1 MSYNCAYC
9 LDCHKT
15 FKLHT
20 KFCPYCGSSKV
31 GVECR
36 TLGRITRYDDKGVCI
51 DEIKVD
57 YTDAYRI
64 FLSFSSFLDSS
75 FRKID
80 GFTYV
85 HSLPTSSDY
94 YGHSVGD
101 VYDGEL
107 HKIKILSVNYHG
119 SKYLIIRDYKRL
131 KSKNVFRKVSQIV
144 LPERFCFNYLLEFQN
159 MLDSHSLVTFDE

>member
-1 MSYNCAYC
+1 MSYNCAY
-9 LDCHKT
+9 
-15 FKLHT
+15 
-20 KFCPYCGSSKV
+20 
-31 GVECR
+31 
-36 TLGRITRYDDKGVCI
+36 RYSP
-51 DEIKVD
+51 E
-57 YTDAYRI
+57 Y
-64 FLSFSSFLDSS
+64 LSFVHFSSFLNFS

-144 LPERFCFNYLLEFQN
+144 LPERFCFDCLLEFQN
-159 MLDSHSLVTFDE
+159 MLYSHSLVTFDE